1 MKVKYFRDTD
11 TALLEFLDAAVETTR
26 EINEDVYVD
35 LDAKGNLVSITI
47 EHARRNSRLPHVSI
61 IELDQR
67 TA

>member
-11 TALLEFLDAAVETTR
+11 TALLELLDAPVASTR
-26 EINEDVYVD
+26 EINEDVYFD

-47 EHARRNSRLPHVSI
+47 EHARRNSELPEVLVQ
-61 IELDQR
+61 EFDKR